1 MHHSNARPC
10 QISPM
15 VISKSNVNPA
25 LELPAVQKK
34 SPGFGEGGGFWVGW
48 QEVDSKQWTPS
59 MKIHGFVA

>member
-1 MHHSNARPC
+1 
-10 QISPM
+10 M